1 MSLPRFSTIKC
12 FSHFLL
18 SISSCSLFLAFNSIL
33 NSSPSLAAEEIV
45 IRYGLFEESLSVA
58 DLRKYAETQ
67 QVSDDLKSILGYLSS
82 QQQQKLQKV
91 LQMKIPLGVVALD
104 KLVNSE
110 TGKIA
115 LNFVA
120 PAIARRDNA
129 GIQALRSAI
138 ILGAASSKGL
148 GVISFLEAYPSQ
160 RLVVNLPTAL
170 DIVNKADFFSSFSG
184 FLLTDDFGTT
194 LLSPLEF

>member
-1 MSLPRFSTIKC
+1 M
-12 FSHFLL
+12 
-18 SISSCSLFLAFNSIL
+18 
-33 NSSPSLAAEEIV
+33 AAEEIV

>member
-1 MSLPRFSTIKC
+1 
-12 FSHFLL
+12 
-18 SISSCSLFLAFNSIL
+18 
-33 NSSPSLAAEEIV
+33 
-45 IRYGLFEESLSVA
+45 
-58 DLRKYAETQ
+58 
-67 QVSDDLKSILGYLSS
+67 
-82 QQQQKLQKV
+82 
-91 LQMKIPLGVVALD
+91 MKIPLGVVALD